1 MNGGSVA
8 EQAKIANI
16 EQVEY
21 HMKCKAYETA
31 YARTYRYVIEMLERF
46 TWVFE
51 ETPLQIARE
60 HLDMDVNDVTLEAV
74 QNGVTDA
81 MWDLQASAKVENVTS
96 VRV

>member
-1 MNGGSVA
+1 MA

-21 HMKCKAYETA
+21 HMKCRAYELA
-31 YARTYRYVIEMLERF
+31 YARTYQYIVDILERF

-51 ETPLQIARE
+51 ETDLQFARE
-60 HLDMDVNDVTLEAV
+60 HLEMDVNDVTLDAV
-74 QNGVTDA
+74 QNGVADA
-81 MWDLQASAKVENVTS
+81 FWDLQAATKVENVTS

>member
-1 MNGGSVA
+1 MKP
-8 EQAKIANI
+8 KIANI

-31 YARTYRYVIEMLERF
+31 YARTYQYVIEMLERF

-60 HLDMDVNDVTLEAV
+60 HLDMDVNDVTLDAV
-74 QNGVTDA
+74 QNGVADA